1 VDKCAENCKPIAFL
15 DSGVG
20 GISVLA
26 AAVSLLPLESY
37 VYYGDTA
44 HAPYGGR
51 SADEVRAFSARVAGE
66 LYGLGCK
73 ALVVACNTATSA
85 AINLLREMLPIPVI
99 GMEPAIKP
107 AMERNNGGKV
117 LVMATPLTL
126 KEEKFRSLCNVCGAN
141 SDNVTVLPCP
151 GLVELVEQ
159 GQVSGPE
166 VHGVLTELFNCVD
179 LSRISTVVLGCTHYL
194 FLRQELATML
204 HPQAEFVD
212 GNSGTV
218 KQLQRV
224 LDKQGL
230 LLTKKVSADGSV
242 EFLSSAGAEAVR
254 LYQELYK
261 YALQYLPI
269 DC

>member
-1 VDKCAENCKPIAFL
+1 VYTCAENNKPIAFL

-26 AAVSLLPLESY
+26 AAALLLPLESY

-44 HAPYGGR
+44 HAPYGDR
-51 SADEVRAFSARVAGE
+51 STDEVRTLSARVAGE
-66 LYGLGCK
+66 LYGRGCK

-85 AINLLREMLPIPVI
+85 AINLLRETLPIPVI

-159 GQVSGPE
+159 GKVSGPE
-166 VHGVLTELFNCVD
+166 VHRVLTKLFSGVD
-179 LSRISTVVLGCTHYL
+179 LSSISTVVLGCTHYF

-204 HPQAEFVD
+204 PPQAEFVD

-224 LDKQGL
+224 LDQQGL
-230 LLTKKVSADGSV
+230 LLTKKEPTDGSV
-242 EFLSSAGAEAVR
+242 VFFSSAGAQAVR
-254 LYQELYK
+254 FYQELYR
-261 YALQYLPI
+261 YALEHLETN
-269 DC
+269 C